1 MELESWWRTNT
12 DNSAGAGA
20 TPTAGSV
27 KIDGSNLGSA
37 LAGTI
42 PATKL
47 SANTTAGFSIVTYT
61 GTGVQRCYCCTW
73 SVAKHQSL
81 GYR

>member
-1 MELESWWRTNT
+1 MDHYVAWCWEGGGTPT
-12 DNSAGAGA
+12 ATNSAGAGA

-42 PATKL
+42 PATKI
-47 SANTTAGFSIVTYT
+47 SANTARGFSIV
-61 GTGVQRCYCCTW
+61 G
-73 SVAKHQSL
+73 L
-81 GYR
+81 